1 MAAGAVCPRGAGLAL
16 AERVGVI
23 EIDLPDGVRVRV
35 DDSINEKALRR
46 VLSALLCGCA
56 AAMLAGFWFA
66 DPQLR
71 MLAAAP
77 MDRQDDLAR
86 RLVDIGDD
94 VGNEGPQE
102 PLASTHAD
110 DWRVPGGFEI
120 VGESS
125 EIRHDSGRVRYSH
138 RIQPRLACRRSS
150 QRRFPALLELR
161 GDQPVVGI
169 AGSVAPLGER
179 GLVAGLLQF
188 QLSDALSF
196 ALVLHMS
203 PLGLQGR
210 LNRHRLYSTKDLL
223 GDRRIDAR
231 AAEG

>member
-1 MAAGAVCPRGAGLAL
+1 
-16 AERVGVI
+16 
-23 EIDLPDGVRVRV
+23 
-35 DDSINEKALRR
+35 
-46 VLSALLCGCA
+46 
-56 AAMLAGFWFA
+56 MLAGFWFA

-94 VGNEGPQE
+94 VCNEGPQE
-102 PLASTHAD
+102 PLASAHAD
-110 DWRVPGGFEI
+110 DWRVPGGFQI

-138 RIQPRLACRRSS
+138 RFQPRLACRRSS

-203 PLGLQGR
+203 PLGLQCR

-231 AAEG
+231 ASEGQASRQPQHQVGTVAPVDRPRLPAACVDDREAPPAASARQQSWEQRPSAPA